1 MRACIQRHVAD
12 VFPTTSQLATQIT
25 ALAAGNRDAL
35 RAIYDVSSG
44 RLYAVCLRVTGDSD
58 AAQDVLQEVYIKLL
72 ARADAY
78 NPDQGSAMG
87 WLMQIARNA
96 SIDWVRARGRQGRT
110 RDGLALE
117 PEPAPAWTDEVL
129 EQAQGEAR
137 AIAALNALDHQSRE
151 HIRSTFFDGLTYREL
166 AERDSLPLATVK
178 SRIRRALLHMRKAMS
193 DD

>member
-1 MRACIQRHVAD
+1 M
-12 VFPTTSQLATQIT
+12 QIT

-35 RAIYDVSSG
+35 RNVYDQSSSRLFAI
-44 RLYAVCLRVTGDSD
+44 CLRITGDSD

-72 ARADAY
+72 MRADAY
-78 NPDQGSAMG
+78 SPEQGSAMG

-117 PEPAPAWTDEVL
+117 PEAVEGRIDDQLALQQET
-129 EQAQGEAR
+129 AR
-137 AIAALNALDHQSRE
+137 AMAAMDILDEDSRS
-151 HIRSTFFDGLTYREL
+151 HVRDTFFGGLTYAEL
-166 AERDSLPLATVK
+166 AEREALPLATVK
-178 SRIRRALLHMRKAMS
+178 SRIRRGLMRMRMAMG